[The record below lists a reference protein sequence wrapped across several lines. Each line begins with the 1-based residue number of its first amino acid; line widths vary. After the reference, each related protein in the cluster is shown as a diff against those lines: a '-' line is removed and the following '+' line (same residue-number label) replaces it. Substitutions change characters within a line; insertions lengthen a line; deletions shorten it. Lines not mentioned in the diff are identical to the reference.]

1 MRIVLDTVVFLRA
14 LINPHGRWGRL
25 LFQLSDR
32 YTIVLSP
39 DIIREVISV
48 LYRPSLRRRF
58 PRIAEPAPLEQVLA
72 ILERA
77 EVVEPAERLSI
88 CRDPND
94 DKFFECAVAGRAQY
108 IVSEDKDILDI
119 GEVEGIKTVTAD
131 EFIALLST
139 D

>member
-1 MRIVLDTVVFLRA
+1 MRVVLDTVVFLRA

-25 LFQLSDR
+25 LFGLSDR

-39 DIIREVISV
+39 DIIRGVISV
-48 LYRPSLRRRF
+48 LYRPGLRRRF
-58 PRIAEPAPLEQVLA
+58 PQMAESAPLEKVLA

-77 EVVEPAERLSI
+77 EVVEPTERLSL

-108 IVSEDKDILDI
+108 IVSEDNDILAV
-119 GEVEGIKTVTAD
+119 GEFEGIKTVTGD
-131 EFIALLST
+131 ELIALLSA